1 MQALRGRQRYNYLQT
16 GTERRWVV
24 STMLC
29 LLSPRKNLV
38 FSLQEAGWAL
48 GPTWMAQKISP
59 SLGFNCCAVQP
70 TVISYNDYV
79 FPTY

>member
-24 STMLC
+24 STTLC
-29 LLSPRKNLV
+29 PLYPRKNLV
-38 FSLQEAGWAL
+38 PSLQEAGWAL
-48 GPTWMAQKISP
+48 GPTWMAQKIS
-59 SLGFNCCAVQP
+59 SLPGFNCWTVQP
-70 TVISYNDYV
+70 TVIPYNDYV